1 MKKGLSIFLSA
12 LFITVEVA
20 LGVFL
25 QVSDEYV
32 PELSYASIVISALFC
47 LLFFTKSP
55 DYYYTQLGLLFTLGA
70 DYFLVLLSPR
80 NQLWGMIFFCGTQ
93 ICYFLRLYSLHASR
107 RARVAHLTAR
117 VSLTAI
123 ALLLTVL
130 ILRENADPLSLV
142 SLFYYANLV
151 MNLAVSFTQ
160 FKAAPL
166 FPIALLL
173 FLMCDTVIGL
183 QAMAESYFEGFAES
197 AIYPL
202 LYPDFNLA
210 WAFYLP
216 SQALIP
222 LSLAVGYK
230 RQKHAHCKS
239 RLTFCE
245 TELRSIAV

>member
-1 MKKGLSIFLSA
+1 MKKRLLIILSVF
-12 LFITVEVA
+12 FITVEVA
-20 LGVFL
+20 LGVLL
-25 QVSDEYV
+25 QTSSKYI

-47 LLFFTKSP
+47 LLLFTKSP
-55 DYYYTQLGLLFTLGA
+55 SYYYTQLGLLFTLGA

-130 ILRENADPLSLV
+130 VLGENADILSLV
-142 SLFYYANLV
+142 SLFYYANLI
-151 MNLAVSFTQ
+151 MNLIVSFTQ
-160 FKAAPL
+160 IKIAPL

-173 FLMCDTVIGL
+173 LLMCDTVIGL
-183 QAMAESYFEGFAES
+183 QVMADSYLQGFAES

-210 WAFYLP
+210 WVFYLP

-230 RQKHAHCKS
+230 RRKS
-239 RLTFCE
+239 ARRESGLT
-245 TELRSIAV
+245 TDALGLRSIRV